1 MENSVHALVFIIN
14 AVLGLYTA
22 AVLLRFLMQQ
32 VRADFY
38 NPFAQAVM
46 KLTNPLL
53 LPLRR
58 VIRPWNRID
67 LASLVLAILLQFLNV
82 VAVTALANLT
92 HGDDDRFAYT
102 PGFLLL
108 WTVLKLI
115 YILVNL
121 YFFTILVEA
130 LSSWFSQGRNPVD
143 GLLRPLNAPLL
154 RPVRRVLPP
163 VSGLD
168 FSPLVVLLLLQ
179 VIGYYALPHIWPFMG
194 I

>member
-38 NPFAQAVM
+38 NSFAQAVM

-67 LASLVLAILLQFLNV
+67 LASLVLAVLLQIFNV
-82 VAVTALANLT
+82 AIVTYLANLT
-92 HGDDDRFAYT
+92 PGYHIEYT
-102 PGFLLL
+102 VGYFLQWVL
-108 WTVLKLI
+108 LKLL

-130 LSSWFSQGRNPVD
+130 AMSWFNQGRNPLD
-143 GLLRPLNAPLL
+143 GMLRPLNAPLL
-154 RPVRRVLPP
+154 RPIRRVLPP
-163 VSGLD
+163 ISGLD
-168 FSPLVVLLLLQ
+168 FSPLVLLLILQ
-179 VIGYYALPHIWPFMG
+179 VISIYVIRQIWPLMG
-194 I
+194 V

>member
-1 MENSVHALVFIIN
+1 MMENSVHALVFIIN

-38 NPFAQAVM
+38 NPLAQAMM

-67 LASLVLAILLQFLNV
+67 LASLVLAVLLQFGNV
-82 VAVTALANLT
+82 LLVTWLANRVNY
-92 HGDDDRFAYT
+92 DIAYA
-102 PGFLLL
+102 PGFLLM
-108 WTVLKLI
+108 WTALKLL

-121 YFFTILVEA
+121 YFFTILIEV
-130 LSSWFSQGRNPVD
+130 LTSWLSQGRGPMD
-143 GLLRPLNAPLL
+143 GLFRPVNAPLL
-154 RPVRRVLPP
+154 RPVRRLLPP
-163 VSGLD
+163 FSGLD
-168 FSPLVVLLLLQ
+168 FSPLVVLLVLQ
-179 VIGYYALPHIWPFMG
+179 VIGYYFLPHIWPFMG

>member
-1 MENSVHALVFIIN
+1 MMENSVHALVFVIN
-14 AVLGLYTA
+14 TVLGLYTA
-22 AVLLRFLMQQ
+22 AVILRFLMQQ

-38 NPFAQAVM
+38 NPLAQAMM

-58 VIRPWNRID
+58 FIRPWNRID
-67 LASLVLAILLQFLNV
+67 LASLVLALLLQLLNV
-82 VAVTALANLT
+82 AVVSWFANRIGYGL
-92 HGDDDRFAYT
+92 GYG
-102 PGFLLL
+102 PGFLLM
-108 WTVLKLI
+108 WTAIKLV

-121 YFFTILVEA
+121 YFFTVLVEV
-130 LSSWFSQGRNPVD
+130 LMSWFNQGRSPMD
-143 GLLRPLNAPLL
+143 GLFRPVNAPLL

-163 VSGLD
+163 FSGLD

-179 VIGYYALPHIWPFMG
+179 VIGYYFLPHIWPFMG

>member
-1 MENSVHALVFIIN
+1 MENSVHALVFILN
-14 AVLGLYTA
+14 AVLGIYTA
-22 AVLLRFLMQQ
+22 AVILRFLMQQ

-38 NPFAQAVM
+38 NPLAQAVM
-46 KLTNPLL
+46 KATNPLL

-67 LASLVLAILLQFLNV
+67 LASLVLAVLLQLCNV
-82 VAVTALANLT
+82 VLVTWLANLT
-92 HGDDDRFAYT
+92 HGDEDRLPYS
-102 PGFLLL
+102 PGFILM
-108 WTVLKLI
+108 WMALKLI

-130 LSSWFSQGRNPVD
+130 LGSWFAQGRNPLD
-143 GLLRPLNAPLL
+143 GLLRPMNAPLL

-163 VSGLD
+163 LSGLD

-179 VIGYYALPHIWPFMG
+179 VIGYYVLPHIWPFMG
-194 I
+194 L

>member
-1 MENSVHALVFIIN
+1 MENSIHALVFIIN
-14 AVLGLYTA
+14 TVLGLYAA

-58 VIRPWNRID
+58 AIRPWNRID
-67 LASLVLAILLQFLNV
+67 LASLVLAVLLQLVNV
-82 VAVTALANLT
+82 VAVTWCANRLGYGLAYSPL
-92 HGDDDRFAYT
+92 
-102 PGFLLL
+102 FLLM

-130 LSSWFSQGRNPVD
+130 LSSWFAQGRSPVD
-143 GLLRPLNAPLL
+143 GMLRPLNAPLL

-163 VSGLD
+163 LSGLD
-168 FSPLVVLLLLQ
+168 FSPLVVLLILQ

-194 I
+194 L